1 MVLSQAVVLIE
12 QYKYLVLFP
21 LAVLEGPVVT
31 VVAGFL
37 VTMGVLDALAVY
49 AIAVLGDAVGD
60 SVWYAVGRF
69 GRGRLVPSL
78 ERLFRITP
86 DKIGRAKR
94 AIEKRSLRTMALAKL
109 SHGVG
114 FAALVAVGMAGVS
127 FPRFLAACLIVALGQ
142 AALFLTLG
150 VWFGRAYETIG
161 SYLNYFAAGTIVMGT
176 CGFAFMAWCLMRR
189 SRKTA

>member
-1 MVLSQAVVLIE
+1 MVLSQAIVLIE

-21 LAVLEGPVVT
+21 LAVLEGPVIT

-49 AIAVLGDAVGD
+49 AIVVLGDIVGD
-60 SVWYAVGRF
+60 SVWYALGRF
-69 GRGRLVPSL
+69 GRGRLLLCL

-86 DKIGRAKR
+86 DKIERAKR
-94 AIEKRSLRTMALAKL
+94 AIEKHSLRTMAVAKL

-114 FAALVAVGMAGVS
+114 FAALIAAGMIGMS
-127 FPRFLAACLIVALGQ
+127 IPRFVAACLIVALGQ
-142 AALFLTLG
+142 AVLFLTLG

-161 SYLNYFAAGTIVMGT
+161 SYTNYFAAGTVVVGI
-176 CGFAFMAWCLMRR
+176 CGLAFMTWHLMHKF
-189 SRKTA
+189 RKAA